1 MGENLNLQNFFDPKS
16 SKYFLGFFLIA
27 GLYLIFGRLGLLF
40 DAVSGFA
47 SLVWAPAGIAIAT
60 VYIFGFRYAP
70 AIFLGAFL
78 TNLTAGAPPLVA
90 LGIGVGNT
98 LEALLAVK
106 ILKYF
111 FFDPFL
117 RRPRDAVILFLP
129 AIFLGTLVSAVIGVT
144 SLHLGGLVYSATY
157 FDTWIAWWVGDM
169 IGALVFAPVIM
180 IWAKTFQAGFK
191 FKRSLLRYL
200 ELLFSFSLIMLV
212 NFLIFFAAP
221 GSPTANRSFI
231 YLVFIPIIWIS
242 FRFKQLGAV
251 TSIFLTSII
260 AIWGTASGTG
270 PFIGL
275 SLNQSL
281 IALQLFM
288 GTVSITMLILS
299 ATVSERT
306 EALDALKNEDRRLA
320 QEKARTEA

>member
-47 SLVWAPAGIAIAT
+47 SLVC
-60 VYIFGFRYAP
+60 AP

-260 AIWGTASGTG
+260 AIWGTA
-270 PFIGL
+270 
-275 SLNQSL
+275 
-281 IALQLFM
+281 
-288 GTVSITMLILS
+288 
-299 ATVSERT
+299 
-306 EALDALKNEDRRLA
+306 
-320 QEKARTEA
+320 